1 MTQVTIERL
10 DARAGPRIRRSGQ
23 ARNAVIRRYHRQ
35 MPIRT
40 VAPTTEV
47 DLAAK
52 LFRGLADSTRL
63 AILLALQ
70 TGERRVVD
78 LAGELRSSQANV
90 SGHLS
95 CLKDCGLVTDRPAG
109 RANYYRLARP
119 ELASM
124 LRSAEQ
130 LLAAIGHDVDLCTN
144 YAEPD
149 KAHRSGKES
158 A

>member
-1 MTQVTIERL
+1 
-10 DARAGPRIRRSGQ
+10 
-23 ARNAVIRRYHRQ
+23 
-35 MPIRT
+35 MPIRS
-40 VAPTTEV
+40 APPTTEV

-70 TGERRVVD
+70 SGERRVVD

-90 SGHLS
+90 SGHLA

-144 YAEPD
+144 YTEPGE
-149 KAHRSGKES
+149 AGRVGKES